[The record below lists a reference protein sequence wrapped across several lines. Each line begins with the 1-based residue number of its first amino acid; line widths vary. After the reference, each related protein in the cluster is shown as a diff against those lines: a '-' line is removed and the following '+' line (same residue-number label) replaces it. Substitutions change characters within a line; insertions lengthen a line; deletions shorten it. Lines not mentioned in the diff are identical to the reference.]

1 MKKTILT
8 FIASLVVLTGVIA
21 VPQAKTTAIADNKT
35 EEVQSAK
42 ADSATVNQ
50 SETPIKTDSVDKNT
64 KGTTKN
70 STKSD
75 KTATLAILSIVAL
88 AVALLA
94 LAAAI
99 FAYLKIL
106 RLIKD
111 LNELPVETAEYITK
125 VELENRL
132 TSHKTELGKQ
142 IKVYLQKI
150 EESKAQVKPQLEP
163 VAPTPKAEPARF
175 ISSVYYGVFQSNYN
189 GVPSNKLTS
198 LRESK
203 STVKIETRSET
214 TARVSIVENLSPTQ
228 FSSIEESLVEI
239 VEGNPQQYDAI
250 AQLEAGEMHL
260 VEDVWTVTSKIKVKL
275 S

>member
-8 FIASLVVLTGVIA
+8 FIASLMVLTGVIA

-42 ADSATVNQ
+42 ADSATVRQ
-50 SETPIKTDSVDKNT
+50 SETTNKKTNGDDNT

-70 STKSD
+70 SIKSD
-75 KTATLAILSIVAL
+75 KTAILAILSIVAL

-106 RLIKD
+106 RFIRALK
-111 LNELPVETAEYITK
+111 ELSVETAEYITK
-125 VELENRL
+125 VELENLL
-132 TSHKTELGKQ
+132 TNHKAELGRL

-150 EESKAQVKPQLEP
+150 EESKAQVKPQPEP
-163 VAPTPKAEPARF
+163 VAPIPTSEPARF
-175 ISSVYYGVFQSNYN
+175 ISRVYYGVFQSNYN
-189 GVPSNKLTS
+189 GVLSNKLTT

-214 TARVSIVENLSPTQ
+214 TARVSIVDNLSPTQ
-228 FSSIEESLVEI
+228 FSSIEESLVDI

-250 AQLEAGEMHL
+250 IQLEAGDMCL
-260 VEDVWTVTSKIKVKL
+260 IDDVWTVTSKIKVKL
-275 S
+275 L